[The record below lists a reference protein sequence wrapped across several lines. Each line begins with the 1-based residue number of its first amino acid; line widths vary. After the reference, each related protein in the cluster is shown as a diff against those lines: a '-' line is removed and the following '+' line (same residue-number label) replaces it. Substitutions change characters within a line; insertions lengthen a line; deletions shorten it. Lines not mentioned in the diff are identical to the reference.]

1 MKSQWPVMQTRRRTL
16 VLDRN
21 YCRKEVNIVSSKVF
35 LGYGVEIFTC
45 GCAQMILT
53 SSGVCGAQIWSLNLS
68 GLGV

>member
-1 MKSQWPVMQTRRRTL
+1 MKSQWPVMQTRRRML

-21 YCRKEVNIVSSKVF
+21 YRWNEVSIVLSKVF

-45 GCAQMILT
+45 GCVQIILT
-53 SSGVCGAQIWSLNLS
+53 SSGVCGSQIWSLNFS